1 MDMLIDRFLL
11 KSLRHGKKA
20 KLSIIE
26 KFFLRRTGRKDGRY
40 CLPRENSEGMWTSP
54 TIQREINACN
64 ETLTRIC
71 GILQVK
77 LEEKYT
83 KAAKLADKIKYY
95 EMRINV
101 LKQDM
106 PAPLTEEDCNARK
119 HGEEKLTNSQIYN
132 RRMRE
137 YKQSVNGIQT
147 QIDKLREE
155 VDADYEELIDL
166 KSYLAQKNYET
177 EFVCNRIRSHTQQR
191 IDYYWNAASHISYES
206 ERNIP
211 AVFDQLPI
219 WDVLDSYKQFHKEK
233 ESAIEKLINQ
243 YGEGREGI

>member
-11 KSLRHGKKA
+11 KSLRDGKKA

-26 KFFLRRTGRKDGRY
+26 RVFLRRIGRKDGRHSF
-40 CLPRENSEGMWTSP
+40 PRENSDGLWTSP

-64 ETLTRIC
+64 ESLNRIC
-71 GILQVK
+71 GTLQVK

-95 EMRINV
+95 EMRISV

-106 PAPLTEEDCNARK
+106 PDSLTEEECNARK

-155 VDADYEELIDL
+155 ADADYKELIDL
-166 KSYLAQKNYET
+166 KNYLAQKNYET
-177 EFVCNRIRSHTQQR
+177 EFVCSRIRNHTQQR

-211 AVFDQLPI
+211 AVFTELPI
-219 WDVLDSYKQFHKEK
+219 RDVLESYKQFHKEK

-243 YGEGREGI
+243 YGEGRGGI